1 MPSAAVFKTC
11 LDVLYYS
18 GASTIL
24 RHVFA
29 GTGAIFMLHHVY
41 PGGGLQRGFA
51 PNAGIELTPEFLDE
65 VIAQVKSSGFDLVTL
80 AEAVRRMTLATPEPK
95 PFAVFTLDDGYR
107 DNLVH
112 AKPVFD
118 RHQCPYTIF
127 VAPSIIDGTCLLWW
141 RGLEQSIAAVD
152 RIDTVIGGRRFSLAA
167 STPQQKQQAWDAMYW
182 PIRHLEQHQQRQWIA
197 GFCASHGAVDLT
209 KICTGAAM
217 TWDELR
223 TIAADPLCTIG
234 AHTIN
239 HYAVAQLSEAEALDE
254 MARSADRLEREL
266 GRRPEFFAYPYG
278 DEESAGPRDFRL
290 AEKAGFAA
298 SITTRKG
305 MIYPGH
311 GAHLQ
316 ALPRVSLSG
325 SYQQLR
331 FVKTLLTGAPFM
343 LFNGLKSVNVT

>member
-1 MPSAAVFKTC
+1 
-11 LDVLYYS
+11 
-18 GASTIL
+18 
-24 RHVFA
+24 
-29 GTGAIFMLHHVY
+29 MLHHVF

-65 VIAQVKSSGFDLVTL
+65 VILQVKRSGFELVSL
-80 AEAVRRMTLATPEPK
+80 AEAVRRMKAGESGSR

-112 AKPVFD
+112 AKPVFN

-152 RIDTVIGGRRFSLAA
+152 RIDTVIGTERFTLAA
-167 STPQQKQQAWDAMYW
+167 STPSEKQMAWDAMYW
-182 PIRHLEQHQQRQWIA
+182 PIRHLEQHRQREWIS
-197 GFCASHGAVDLT
+197 GFCARHGAVDLL
-209 KICTGAAM
+209 KICSDAAM
-217 TWDELR
+217 TWGEVR
-223 TIAADPLCTIG
+223 SIAADPLCTIG
-234 AHTIN
+234 AHTVN
-239 HYAVAQLSEAEALDE
+239 HYAVAQLGETEALDE
-254 MARSADRLEREL
+254 MVASANRLEREL

-278 DEESAGPRDFRL
+278 DEESAGPRDFAL
-290 AEKAGFAA
+290 AEKAGFKA

-311 GAHLQ
+311 SAHLQ

-325 SYQQLR
+325 SYQTLR

-343 LFNGLKSVNVT
+343 LFNGLKPVNVS